1 MSQKLLCV
9 GCGEMGTAILSQVPN
24 GHFEITVCKPT
35 PPSSELKALIHRHI
49 TDHAN
54 AQDSYDVVFLGIKP
68 QQFDEVS
75 TWLPE
80 IVSDNCLI
88 VSIMAGVPLHKL
100 KARLNS
106 ENPIVRAMPNLAIAT
121 GDSLTGLFTTDTLSQ
136 NDKNNVAALFG
147 KDARQLWLKDENAID
162 AYTALHGSGL
172 AYYFLTIESLAAA
185 GHHLGFTEDEA
196 QKIAKQ
202 TCKDAAQL
210 LLANPKLNAMAM
222 RQKVT
227 SKGGTTE
234 AALDVLLGQL
244 PPLYNEAVKTAY
256 KRAQELKAS

>member
-1 MSQKLLCV
+1 
-9 GCGEMGTAILSQVPN
+9 MGTAILSQVPN
-24 GHFEITVCKPT
+24 SHFDITVLKPS
-35 PPSSELKALIHRHI
+35 PPSSDLKALVHRHI
-49 TDHAN
+49 NDPSQ
-54 AQDSYDVVFLGIKP
+54 AQDSYDIVFLGIKP

-75 TWLPE
+75 AWLPD
-80 IVSDNCLI
+80 ILQDGTLV
-88 VSIMAGVPLHKL
+88 VSIMAGVPLHKM
-100 KARLNS
+100 KSRLHGDIS
-106 ENPIVRAMPNLAIAT
+106 VVRAMPNLAIAT
-121 GDSLTGLFTTDTLSQ
+121 GDSLTALFTTDSLSHD
-136 NDKNNVAALFG
+136 DKNNLSALFG
-147 KDARQLWLKDENAID
+147 KDARQLWVKDENGMD
-162 AYTALHGSGL
+162 AFTALHGSGL

-210 LLANPKLNAMAM
+210 LAKNANSSAMEM

-244 PPLYNEAVKTAY
+244 PPLYNEAVKAAY